1 MKRSQ
6 SRSPDGDVEV
16 EGARCHPPAAKS
28 SPLPSPMPTEP
39 CSLNFV
45 PTPVSANV
53 PVYSILDTTFI
64 KGSVDSQ
71 VNTFV
76 VYVNPLYYQLSS
88 LPPANW
94 TFVCWRRFLLR
105 KERLAITEV
114 GEGSCQIVVDE
125 EVAAAVGNVELAE

>member
-1 MKRSQ
+1 MRRMERQVKERLIEVTRMKRSW

-16 EGARCHPPAAKS
+16 EGGAHTIVNTALFRRFLLPILLLARCHPPAAKS
-28 SPLPSPMPTEP
+28 SPLPSPTPTEP

-45 PTPVSANV
+45 PTPISANV

-64 KGSVDSQ
+64 KGSVNSQ

-76 VYVNPLYYQLSS
+76 VYANPLYYQLSS

-94 TFVCWRRFLLR
+94 TFVC
-105 KERLAITEV
+105 
-114 GEGSCQIVVDE
+114 
-125 EVAAAVGNVELAE
+125 